1 MLMKIEES
9 EESHQ
14 STNILQ
20 AVTVVWRPRMF
31 TLERK
36 KSIYLVYEG
45 DMKPGWQMCSQTE
58 SHQQYLGSS
67 RRNQFQSDP
76 KQRF

>member
-1 MLMKIEES
+1 MKINES

-20 AVTVVWRPRMF
+20 AVAAIVGRRPRIF

-45 DMKPGWQMCSQTE
+45 DMKTG
-58 SHQQYLGSS
+58 
-67 RRNQFQSDP
+67 
-76 KQRF
+76 